1 MDGALHFPEGF
12 VWGAATAA
20 FQVEGEV
27 AERGECIWDQFCR
40 WPGKVFRGDTGDVA
54 DDHYHRYCEDVALM
68 AGLGLKGYRFSIS
81 WPRVFP
87 QGAGE
92 VNDKGLDF
100 YDRLVDELLK
110 AGIEPYVTLYHWD
123 LPSALQ
129 RLGGWA
135 ARESA
140 YRFAEYAEVVASR
153 LGDRV
158 RKWITHNEPWVVA
171 FAGNLNGVHAPG
183 WEDMG
188 LALQVAHHVLLSHG
202 LATDALRGQGDNSTQ
217 VGITLNLAPAYP
229 ASDSPADAAA
239 AARHDGYLNRW
250 FLDPVFRG
258 QYPEDMWNLYAYMV
272 PRVAPGDM
280 EIIARLVDFLGVNY
294 YSRAVVKHAQGG
306 FLDYATLHPAG
317 EYTAMDWEVYPQGIT
332 DLLVRLATDYGS
344 PVMYI
349 TENGCAYEDV
359 LAADGQVHDA
369 KRVDYLR
376 AHFSAAH
383 KALEQGVRLRGYFA
397 WSLMDNFEWAYGYSR
412 RFGITYVDYKTQR
425 RILKDS
431 ARYYASVIAAN
442 AVETWSA

>member
-12 VWGAATAA
+12 VWGTATAA
-20 FQVEGEV
+20 FQVEGGV

-40 WPGKVFRGDTGDVA
+40 WPGKVFKGDTGDVA
-54 DDHYHRYCEDVALM
+54 DDHYHRCREDVALM

-140 YRFAEYAEVVASR
+140 YRFAQYAEVVARR

-202 LATDALRGQGDNSTQ
+202 LAMEALRKEGDSSTQ

-258 QYPEDMWNLYAYMV
+258 QYPEDMWNLYTYMI

-294 YSRAVVKHAQGG
+294 YSRAVVKHAQGY

-317 EYTAMDWEVYPQGIT
+317 EYTAMDWEVYPQGLT

-349 TENGCAYEDV
+349 TENGCACEDV

-376 AHFSAAH
+376 AHFLAAH

>member
-20 FQVEGEV
+20 FQVEGGV

-129 RLGGWA
+129 RRGGWA

-140 YRFAEYAEVVASR
+140 YRFAQYAEVVAKR

-258 QYPEDMWNLYAYMV
+258 QYPEDMWNLYTYMI

-280 EIIARLVDFLGVNY
+280 EIIARAVDFLGVNY

-332 DLLVRLATDYGS
+332 DLLVRLAKDYGS

-359 LAADGQVHDA
+359 LTADGQVHDA

-397 WSLMDNFEWAYGYSR
+397 WSLMDNFEWAYGYNR
-412 RFGITYVDYKTQR
+412 RFGITYVDYETQR